1 MAKKASDKTAS
12 APTKTKKVASKSEV
26 SASTPKKAAPKAK
39 AAPTAAPAVVEVK
52 PEPAPVQVNTDSS
65 SDQYHGSI
73 SSIFESVIAQNENNL
88 NNMKEMLTQLKKVYK
103 LYSREIRDFEK
114 NAARERRRA
123 KKDPNRKKREPSG
136 FAVPTSLS
144 KNLCDFLGVSHDTQ
158 LSRTDVTR
166 RVTSYIREQNLQ
178 VPENRRSFNPDKKL
192 ATILGPLKEIDKGK
206 GFTYFNLQRYITPHI
221 TSSASA
227 SQ

>member
-1 MAKKASDKTAS
+1 MTSKKTAS
-12 APTKTKKVASKSEV
+12 KKTEV
-26 SASTPKKAAPKAK
+26 SAPVSSP
-39 AAPTAAPAVVEVK
+39 VVET
-52 PEPAPVQVNTDSS
+52 QVNTDSS
-65 SDQYHGSI
+65 SEQFQCSI
-73 SSIFESVIAQNENNL
+73 NSIFESLIAQNDNLL
-88 NNMKEMLTQLKKVYK
+88 NNQRQMLTSIKKVFKIYAK
-103 LYSREIRDFEK
+103 DRRDFEK

-144 KNLCDFLGVSHDTQ
+144 KTLCDFLGVAHDTK

-166 RVTSYIREQNLQ
+166 KVTSYIREQNLQ

-192 ATILGPLKEIDKGK
+192 GSILGPLQEVDKSK

-221 TSSASA
+221 TSSASTH
-227 SQ
+227 